1 MPSTG
6 VNLSGQVRG
15 LAGAIL
21 DLLFP
26 PRCAVCKRVGG
37 DQLCSACLAEFVPVG
52 DATCPVCGDLHS
64 GACLCWRCRD
74 ERPAFSRVQSG
85 FRFEGRVRQAVHALK
100 YRKGE
105 MLAAPLAGALAEVVP
120 APASFV
126 LCAVPLHAA
135 RQAERGYNQ
144 AGLLTDELVRLWGM
158 PRLPPA
164 ALKRIRPTDSQVGQ
178 DYAARRENVRGA
190 FAACSELVRDHRVLL
205 IDDVCTTGATM
216 NACAG
221 ALLAAGAGSVAGVTL
236 ARAI

>member
-1 MPSTG
+1 M
-6 VNLSGQVRG
+6 SGQVRG
-15 LAGAIL
+15 LAGAVL

-52 DATCPVCGDLHS
+52 DAACPVCGDLHS
-64 GACLCWRCRD
+64 GARLCWRCRD

-85 FRFEGRVRQAVHALK
+85 FRFEGRVRQAIHTFK
-100 YRKGE
+100 YRGGE
-105 MLAAPLAGALAEVVP
+105 MLAAPLAGALAGVVP
-120 APASFV
+120 LPASALFV

-178 DYAARRENVRGA
+178 DYAARRANVRGA
-190 FAACSELVRDHRVLL
+190 FAARSELVHDRQVLL
-205 IDDVCTTGATM
+205 VDDVCTTGATM
-216 NACAG
+216 NACAE
-221 ALLAAGAGSVAGVTL
+221 ALLAAGAKSVAGVTL